1 MSQDHSVSPSGLVIV
16 YTGDGKGKT
25 TAALGM
31 LFRAAGY
38 RMSGLMVQFMK
49 GRMHSGERDAA
60 QSFEGR
66 ITIVPMG
73 EGFTWETKDAAR
85 DRLVAQQAFSYAR
98 KEALSGGY
106 DIVVFD
112 EINIALRYNY
122 IDVSQVLGFLDE
134 RPKGQ
139 HVVLTGR
146 NAPELLIERADLV
159 TEMKMIKHPFDKGI
173 MAQKGVDF

>member
-1 MSQDHSVSPSGLVIV
+1 MTDLEEGPKGLVVV

-25 TAALGM
+25 TAALGIA
-31 LFRAAGY
+31 FRASGY
-38 RMSGLMVQFMK
+38 GMRTLMVQFMK

-60 QSFEGR
+60 RETGDR
-66 ITIVPMG
+66 ITIVPVG

-85 DRLVAQQAFSYAR
+85 DRIVAQQAFAYAE

-106 DIVVFD
+106 DIVIFD

-122 IDVSQVLGFLDE
+122 LDVEQVLAFLD
-134 RPKGQ
+134 RKNPFQ
-139 HVVLTGR
+139 HVILTGR
-146 NAPELLIERADLV
+146 NAPEALISRADLV
-159 TEMKMIKHPFDKGI
+159 TEMTMVKHPFEKGI